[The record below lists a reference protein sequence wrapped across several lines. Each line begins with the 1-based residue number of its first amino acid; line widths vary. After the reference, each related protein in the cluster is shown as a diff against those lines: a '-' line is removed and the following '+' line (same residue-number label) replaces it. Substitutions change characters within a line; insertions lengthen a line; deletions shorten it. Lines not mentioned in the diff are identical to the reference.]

1 MKLEVFA
8 LCDAAAE
15 SHGRL
20 NVLGTFDQLVAVRL
34 PVIHPACAV
43 ALRIRFDVHEAAEH
57 RIRLRMVDADGQ
69 PFMKE
74 MDASI
79 RPRFGEDV
87 SSTAINLIL
96 NMQRIKFDAFADYAL
111 ILEVNNVEEAF
122 LPLRVVAIK
131 NS

>member
-1 MKLEVFA
+1 
-8 LCDAAAE
+8 
-15 SHGRL
+15 
-20 NVLGTFDQLVAVRL
+20 
-34 PVIHPACAV
+34 
-43 ALRIRFDVHEAAEH
+43 
-57 RIRLRMVDADGQ
+57 MVDADGH

-111 ILEVNNVEEAF
+111 ILEVNHVEEAF
-122 LPLRVVAIK
+122 LPLRVVALK
-131 NS
+131 ST